1 MCNEATSC
9 TSILAFKQTKV
20 YDSVMHIGK
29 KFLLFNVDLV
39 GKIYVEHN
47 YGWKNLNFYFLLP

>member
-1 MCNEATSC
+1 MYNEARSC
-9 TSILAFKQTKV
+9 TSILAFERIKV
-20 YDSVMHIGK
+20 YDFVMHVGK
-29 KFLLFNVDLV
+29 KFQLINVDLV